1 MAGQSVTYLEKT
13 MLDFKYKRRMNAP
26 DIGTLIES
34 FSVDEIRA
42 MAAFLAGL

>member
-1 MAGQSVTYLEKT
+1 

-26 DIGTLIES
+26 EMAALMAS
-34 FSVDEIRA
+34 FSEDEIRA